1 MGDELTRIAEIVVS
15 DTESCK
21 EFLKL
26 CNTTIGYY
34 NALLPQPIA
43 DDIVTKIKIIK
54 LIIPVIRNAQG
65 DQVDISQIKN
75 DLEDLLNRSISVE
88 EYAINENY
96 KITDLSKINYDA
108 LKAQFM
114 ESKQHT
120 IINQI
125 TKSLEEKLA
134 TMVTINPKRFYL
146 IEKLNKLIT
155 EYNLG
160 SKTIQETFEE
170 LMQYCKELDQEEQR
184 SVQL

>member
-75 DLEDLLNRSISVE
+75 NLEDLLNRSISVE

-96 KITDLSKINYDA
+96 KITDLSNINYDA

-114 ESKQHT
+114 KNKQHT

-134 TMVTINPKRFYL
+134 TMVTINPQRFYL
-146 IEKLNKLIT
+146 IEKLN
-155 EYNLG
+155 N
-160 SKTIQETFEE
+160 
-170 LMQYCKELDQEEQR
+170 
-184 SVQL
+184 